1 MRSIT
6 LIHKVILLGKL
17 EEQLRDETK
26 NVRSELRERN
36 LLLLEREE
44 RDHDIFVLFTE
55 NEYRRKVYFMR
66 PMLDAEQQGI
76 LGCYH
81 LGAERQ

>member
-1 MRSIT
+1 M
-6 LIHKVILLGKL
+6 
-17 EEQLRDETK
+17 
-26 NVRSELRERN
+26 
-36 LLLLEREE
+36 EREE